1 MFNCDCGKAY
11 KFASGLS
18 KHKERCG
25 GGGGGGGK
33 TVTTSHCPP
42 PSVVVDNVAGGG
54 GGGGRISDDDGD
66 DDDITKSSFFT
77 FPLTQLKPTANFS
90 KEDLE
95 MLEKRKQARLKA
107 IQQSRIEEKQR
118 NAAAAE
124 RKKREALISTSA
136 GLYENSSSSS
146 HFQENIGNEEHNA
159 SINIKYVRTSQE
171 TRQVIDAVAAAANE
185 YCHNQGLGRNNHNS
199 SMIEKDNKS
208 SIEDDGDDY
217 GSAGGGGGGEA
228 LAPATSVNSSGTTV
242 FHHPSRTISI
252 IEKDAGDDD
261 MDESERIVTLEK
273 MTYLVLALIQQNTKI
288 QKENALLKAIIS
300 KIDPSKLE

>member
-1 MFNCDCGKAY
+1 MFNCECGKAY

-18 KHKERCG
+18 KHKERCDG
-25 GGGGGGGK
+25 GGNK
-33 TVTTSHCPP
+33 AATTSHCPP
-42 PSVVVDNVAGGG
+42 PPPPSVVACGVACGGVG
-54 GGGGRISDDDGD
+54 LVSDDD

-124 RKKREALISTSA
+124 KKKREALISTSA
-136 GLYENSSSSS
+136 GLYENSSS
-146 HFQENIGNEEHNA
+146 HFQENVGNEEHNA

-185 YCHNQGLGRNNHNS
+185 YCHNQGLGRNNQNQNQNQNQI
-199 SMIEKDNKS
+199 IEKDNKS
-208 SIEDDGDDY
+208 SIDDDGDDY
-217 GSAGGGGGGEA
+217 GTAGGGA

-252 IEKDAGDDD
+252 IEKEAGDDD

>member
-1 MFNCDCGKAY
+1 MFHCECGKAY

-18 KHKERCG
+18 KHKERCDG
-25 GGGGGGGK
+25 GGGGNK
-33 TVTTSHCPP
+33 AATTSYCPPPP
-42 PSVVVDNVAGGG
+42 PSVVAGGG
-54 GGGGRISDDDGD
+54 LVSDDD

-118 NAAAAE
+118 NTAAAAE
-124 RKKREALISTSA
+124 KKKREALISTSA
-136 GLYENSSSSS
+136 GLYENSSS

-185 YCHNQGLGRNNHNS
+185 YCQNQGLGRNNQNQI
-199 SMIEKDNKS
+199 IEKDNKNS
-208 SIEDDGDDY
+208 NDIGGACVGGDEHNT
-217 GSAGGGGGGEA
+217 GPVSAA
-228 LAPATSVNSSGTTV
+228 TSTSVNSSGTTV
-242 FHHPSRTISI
+242 FRHPSRTISI
-252 IEKDAGDDD
+252 IEKEEGDDD

>member
-1 MFNCDCGKAY
+1 MFNCECGKAY

-18 KHKERCG
+18 KHKERCDG
-25 GGGGGGGK
+25 GGGGNK
-33 TVTTSHCPP
+33 AATTSHCPP
-42 PSVVVDNVAGGG
+42 PPPSVVAGGG
-54 GGGGRISDDDGD
+54 LVSDDD

-118 NAAAAE
+118 NAAAAAE
-124 RKKREALISTSA
+124 KKKREALISTSA
-136 GLYENSSSSS
+136 GLYENSSS

-185 YCHNQGLGRNNHNS
+185 YCHNQGLGRNNQNQI
-199 SMIEKDNKS
+199 IEKDNKS
-208 SIEDDGDDY
+208 SIDDDGDDY
-217 GSAGGGGGGEA
+217 GSAGGGGGS

-252 IEKDAGDDD
+252 IEKEAGDDD

>member
-1 MFNCDCGKAY
+1 MFNCECGKAY

-18 KHKERCG
+18 KHKERCDSG
-25 GGGGGGGK
+25 GGDDNK
-33 TVTTSHCPP
+33 ATTSHCTPP
-42 PSVVVDNVAGGG
+42 PPPPVVAGAGGG
-54 GGGGRISDDDGD
+54 GVEVSDD

-124 RKKREALISTSA
+124 KKRREALISTSA
-136 GLYENSSSSS
+136 GLYENSSS

-185 YCHNQGLGRNNHNS
+185 YCHNQGLGRNNQNQNQI
-199 SMIEKDNKS
+199 IEKDNKS

-217 GSAGGGGGGEA
+217 GSAGGGGAA

-252 IEKDAGDDD
+252 IEKEAGDDD

>member
-1 MFNCDCGKAY
+1 MFHCECGKAY

-25 GGGGGGGK
+25 GGGGGNA
-33 TVTTSHCPP
+33 VTISDCPPPPPP
-42 PSVVVDNVAGGG
+42 PSVVAGGG
-54 GGGGRISDDDGD
+54 DGGRVSDNDDD

-124 RKKREALISTSA
+124 KKKRDALISTSA
-136 GLYENSSSSS
+136 GLYDNNSN

-185 YCHNQGLGRNNHNS
+185 YCQNQGLGRNNHNQNQNQNQI
-199 SMIEKDNKS
+199 IEKDNKS
-208 SIEDDGDDY
+208 SIEEDRDDY
-217 GSAGGGGGGEA
+217 GSAGGGGGA
-228 LAPATSVNSSGTTV
+228 LAPATTSVNSSGTTV

-252 IEKDAGDDD
+252 IEKEAGDDD

-300 KIDPSKLE
+300 KIDPSTLE

>member
-1 MFNCDCGKAY
+1 MTIN
-11 KFASGLS
+11 
-18 KHKERCG
+18 
-25 GGGGGGGK
+25 
-33 TVTTSHCPP
+33 HCPP
-42 PSVVVDNVAGGG
+42 PPSVVAGGG
-54 GGGGRISDDDGD
+54 GGRVSDNDDDDDDDD

-124 RKKREALISTSA
+124 KKKRDALISTST
-136 GLYENSSSSS
+136 GLYENNSN

-185 YCHNQGLGRNNHNS
+185 YCQNQGLGCNNHKLSN
-199 SMIEKDNKS
+199 IEKGKTTMDDNDDVS
-208 SIEDDGDDY
+208 S
-217 GSAGGGGGGEA
+217 GGGGGGGGA
-228 LAPATSVNSSGTTV
+228 LAPATTSVNSSGTTV

-252 IEKDAGDDD
+252 IEKEAGDDD

-300 KIDPSKLE
+300 KIDPSTLE

>member
-1 MFNCDCGKAY
+1 MFNCECGKAY

-18 KHKERCG
+18 KHKERCDG
-25 GGGGGGGK
+25 GGGGGDNK
-33 TVTTSHCPP
+33 SATTSYCPPP
-42 PSVVVDNVAGGG
+42 PSVVAGGDG
-54 GGGGRISDDDGD
+54 GGSGRVSDD

-124 RKKREALISTSA
+124 KKKREALISTSA
-136 GLYENSSSSS
+136 GLYENSSS
-146 HFQENIGNEEHNA
+146 HFQENVGNEEHNA

-185 YCHNQGLGRNNHNS
+185 YCHNQGLGRNNQNQNQNQNQI
-199 SMIEKDNKS
+199 IEKDNKS
-208 SIEDDGDDY
+208 SIDDDGDDY
-217 GSAGGGGGGEA
+217 GSAGGGGGGGS

-252 IEKDAGDDD
+252 IEKEAGDDD

>member
-1 MFNCDCGKAY
+1 MFHCECGKAY

-18 KHKERCG
+18 KHKERCDG
-25 GGGGGGGK
+25 GGNK
-33 TVTTSHCPP
+33 AVTISDCPPPPP
-42 PSVVVDNVAGGG
+42 PSVIACGVACGGVG
-54 GGGGRISDDDGD
+54 LVSDDD

-118 NAAAAE
+118 NAAAAAE
-124 RKKREALISTSA
+124 KKKREALISTSA
-136 GLYENSSSSS
+136 GLYENSSS

-185 YCHNQGLGRNNHNS
+185 YCQNQGLGRNNQNQNQI
-199 SMIEKDNKS
+199 IEKDNKNS
-208 SIEDDGDDY
+208 NDIGGACVGGDEHNT
-217 GSAGGGGGGEA
+217 GPVSAA
-228 LAPATSVNSSGTTV
+228 TSTSVNSSGTTV
-242 FHHPSRTISI
+242 FRHPSRTISI
-252 IEKDAGDDD
+252 IEKEEGDDD

>member
-1 MFNCDCGKAY
+1 MFNCECGKAY

-18 KHKERCG
+18 KHKERCDG
-25 GGGGGGGK
+25 GGGGGDNK
-33 TVTTSHCPP
+33 AATTSHCPP
-42 PSVVVDNVAGGG
+42 PPPPPPSVVACGGV
-54 GGGGRISDDDGD
+54 SDD

-124 RKKREALISTSA
+124 RKKREALNSTSA
-136 GLYENSSSSS
+136 GLYENSSS
-146 HFQENIGNEEHNA
+146 HFQENVGNEEHNA

-185 YCHNQGLGRNNHNS
+185 YCHNQGLGRNNQNQNQI
-199 SMIEKDNKS
+199 IEKDKS
-208 SIEDDGDDY
+208 SIDDDGDDY
-217 GSAGGGGGGEA
+217 GSAGGGGGS

-252 IEKDAGDDD
+252 IEKEAGDDD

>member
-1 MFNCDCGKAY
+1 MFHCECGKAY

-25 GGGGGGGK
+25 GGGGSGGGN

-42 PSVVVDNVAGGG
+42 PPPPPSVVAGGG
-54 GGGGRISDDDGD
+54 GRVSDNNDDDD

-124 RKKREALISTSA
+124 KKKRDALISTSA
-136 GLYENSSSSS
+136 GLYDNNSN

-185 YCHNQGLGRNNHNS
+185 YCQNQGLGCNNHKLSN
-199 SMIEKDNKS
+199 IEKGKTSMDDSNDVS
-208 SIEDDGDDY
+208 S
-217 GSAGGGGGGEA
+217 GGGGGGA
-228 LAPATSVNSSGTTV
+228 LAPATTSVNSSGTTV

-252 IEKDAGDDD
+252 IEKEAGDDD
-261 MDESERIVTLEK
+261 MDESDRIVTLEK

-300 KIDPSKLE
+300 KIDPSTLE

>member
-1 MFNCDCGKAY
+1 MFHCECGKAY

-18 KHKERCG
+18 KHKERCDG
-25 GGGGGGGK
+25 GGNK
-33 TVTTSHCPP
+33 AATTSHCPP
-42 PSVVVDNVAGGG
+42 PPPSVVAGGG
-54 GGGGRISDDDGD
+54 LVSDDD

-118 NAAAAE
+118 NAAAAAE
-124 RKKREALISTSA
+124 KKKREALISTSA
-136 GLYENSSSSS
+136 GLYENSSS

-185 YCHNQGLGRNNHNS
+185 YCHNQGLGRNNQNQNQI
-199 SMIEKDNKS
+199 IEKDNKS
-208 SIEDDGDDY
+208 SIDDDGDDY
-217 GSAGGGGGGEA
+217 GSAGGGGGGGS

-252 IEKDAGDDD
+252 IEKEAGDDD

>member
-1 MFNCDCGKAY
+1 MFHCECGKAY

-25 GGGGGGGK
+25 GGGGGNK
-33 TVTTSHCPP
+33 AVTINHCPP
-42 PSVVVDNVAGGG
+42 PPSVVAGGG
-54 GGGGRISDDDGD
+54 GGRVSDNDDDDDDDD

-124 RKKREALISTSA
+124 KKKRDALISTST
-136 GLYENSSSSS
+136 GLYENNSN

-185 YCHNQGLGRNNHNS
+185 YCQNQGLGCNNHKLSN
-199 SMIEKDNKS
+199 IEKGKTTMDDNDDVS
-208 SIEDDGDDY
+208 S
-217 GSAGGGGGGEA
+217 GGGGGGGGA
-228 LAPATSVNSSGTTV
+228 LAPATTSVNSSGTTV

-252 IEKDAGDDD
+252 IEKEAGDDD

-300 KIDPSKLE
+300 KIDPSTLE

>member
-1 MFNCDCGKAY
+1 
-11 KFASGLS
+11 
-18 KHKERCG
+18 
-25 GGGGGGGK
+25 
-33 TVTTSHCPP
+33 
-42 PSVVVDNVAGGG
+42 
-54 GGGGRISDDDGD
+54 
-66 DDDITKSSFFT
+66 
-77 FPLTQLKPTANFS
+77 
-90 KEDLE
+90 

-185 YCHNQGLGRNNHNS
+185 YCHNQGLGRNNHNHNLS
-199 SMIEKDNKS
+199 NIEKDNKS
-208 SIEDDGDDY
+208 SIDGDGEGEGD
-217 GSAGGGGGGEA
+217 GEGDDVRSVGGGGVGCGGA

-252 IEKDAGDDD
+252 IEKEAGDDD

-300 KIDPSKLE
+300 KIDPSTLE